1 MEKLFDAGFMWE
13 AVPKIAQK
21 IPVTLFIL
29 LASLLLGLLLA
40 LAAAMAR
47 LYRVRILQTVAAGY
61 VSFIRGTPFLVQ
73 LFLVYYLLP
82 AAVGALGAD
91 ITGWSKLAFVV
102 LAFTLNTGA
111 YLSET
116 LRAAVMGVGVDQY
129 ESAYASGLGE
139 ARTLFRVVLPQAMR
153 LAVPNF
159 ANTVQAQLKETSLAF
174 HIGIIDVMGQAR
186 IIGGYSYRFFEVY
199 AAAALVYWAM
209 SLLLEFGFAWL
220 NRAVNRKG
228 AAQGAAERTV

>member
-1 MEKLFDAGFMWE
+1 MEKLFDAGFLWE
-13 AVPKIAQK
+13 SVPKIAQK
-21 IPVTLFIL
+21 IPVTLSIL
-29 LASLLLGLLLA
+29 LASLLLGLA
-40 LAAAMAR
+40 LAFATALAR
-47 LYRVRILQTVAAGY
+47 LYNVRVLRAAAAGY

-82 AAVGALGAD
+82 AAGGALGAD
-91 ITGWSKLAFVV
+91 IAGWSKLVI
-102 LAFTLNTGA
+102 LAFALNTGA

-116 LRAAVMGVGVDQY
+116 LRAAVLSVGRDQY

-153 LAVPNF
+153 LAMPNF
-159 ANTVQAQLKETSLAF
+159 ANTVQSQLKETSLAF

-199 AAAALVYWAM
+199 AAAALVYWGM
-209 SLLLEFGFAWL
+209 SLLLELGFAAL
-220 NRAVNRKG
+220 GRAVNRKG
-228 AAQGAAERTV
+228 AVRDATKQAI

>member
-1 MEKLFDAGFMWE
+1 MEKLFDLGFLWE
-13 AVPKIAQK
+13 SVPKIAQK

-29 LASLLLGLLLA
+29 LASLLLGLVLA
-40 LAAAMAR
+40 FATALAR
-47 LYRVRILQTVAAGY
+47 LYNVRVLRAIAAGY

-91 ITGWSKLAFVV
+91 ITGWSKLTFVI
-102 LAFTLNTGA
+102 LAFALNTGA

-116 LRAAVMGVGVDQY
+116 LRAAVLGVGRDQY

-139 ARTLFRVVLPQAMR
+139 ARTLLRVVLPQAMR
-153 LAVPNF
+153 LAMPNI
-159 ANTVQAQLKETSLAF
+159 ANTVQSQLKETSLAF
-174 HIGIIDVMGQAR
+174 NIGMIDVMGQAR

-199 AAAALVYWAM
+199 AAAALVYWGM
-209 SLLLEFGFAWL
+209 SLLLELGFAGL
-220 NRAVNRKG
+220 DRAVNRKG
-228 AAQGAAERTV
+228 ALQDAAKQPI